1 MGHGC
6 GRGRGADVA
15 LASQCSVQ
23 RLSRHPP
30 HSVGRTQHACQPQQG
45 EINCRWVST
54 VRTNMKT
61 AVRTRAALPRST
73 LSLLFPFLRQRP
85 LLLGCKVARGT
96 GTRQVLVFSCPH
108 RLLFLRSHVRL
119 MGKGGV
125 AWRGSFFFSLFFSRH
140 RLSSMQCYFPVCTV
154 TFSALWWW
162 EWVSASRG
170 WRSSPATCCFLVSKV
185 IVVDTQGGGG
195 LNQSGFC
202 LGSGFRRPRV

>member
-54 VRTNMKT
+54 VRTNTKT
-61 AVRTRAALPRST
+61 AVRTRAALPHST
-73 LSLLFPFLRQRP
+73 LSLPFPFLRQRP

-125 AWRGSFFFSLFFSRH
+125 AWRGSFFFLILFSSSTIVDAMPLSRVH
-140 RLSSMQCYFPVCTV
+140 GDVLCVMVVVVGVCI
-154 TFSALWWW
+154 
-162 EWVSASRG
+162 
-170 WRSSPATCCFLVSKV
+170 P
-185 IVVDTQGGGG
+185 G
-195 LNQSGFC
+195 LAVQSGDLLL
-202 LGSGFRRPRV
+202 LGVQGYCG